1 MRGRGEPL
9 RGGDHGVRARDA
21 MQSDIKEILI
31 ETKEIKERVSALAE
45 EIARDYRGKN
55 PVLVGVLNGAFVFL
69 ADLARRLD
77 IPCTVDFVSWSSYGK
92 DTSSSGVFRI
102 MKDLETNVESK
113 HVLIVED
120 IIDTGLTLHYL
131 LDNIRARKPASV
143 KVVALLDKPSR
154 RRIEAKADYLGFQ
167 IPDAFVVGYGLDFG
181 QRYRNLPYIAILKP
195 DIYAGKGTP
204 PDELES

>member
-1 MRGRGEPL
+1 
-9 RGGDHGVRARDA
+9 
-21 MQSDIKEILI
+21 MQSDIKEVLI
-31 ETKEIKERVSALAE
+31 TSDEIHQRVKDLAA
-45 EIARDYRGKN
+45 EISRDYRDKN

-69 ADLARRLD
+69 ADLMRHLD
-77 IPCTVDFVSWSSYGK
+77 LTCTIDFVSWSSYGK

-167 IPDAFVVGYGLDFG
+167 IPDAFVVGYGLDFA
-181 QRYRNLPYIAILKP
+181 QRYRSLPYIAILKP
-195 DIYAGKGTP
+195 DIYAGQGTP
-204 PDELES
+204 PDELEELE

>member
-1 MRGRGEPL
+1 MRC
-9 RGGDHGVRARDA
+9 AA
-21 MQSDIKEILI
+21 MMSDIKEVLI
-31 ETKEIKERVSALAE
+31 TEEQIQTKVKELAE
-45 EIARDYRGKN
+45 QLASDYRDKH

-69 ADLARRLD
+69 ADLMRSIDLD
-77 IPCTVDFVSWSSYGK
+77 CTVDFVAWSSYGK

-131 LDNIRARKPASV
+131 LDTIRARKPASV

-167 IPDAFVVGYGLDFG
+167 VPDAFVVGYGLDFA
-181 QRYRNLPYIAILKP
+181 QSYRNLPFIGILKP
-195 DIYAGKGTP
+195 EIYAGRGTP
-204 PDELES
+204 PDQLDE

>member
-1 MRGRGEPL
+1 MI
-9 RGGDHGVRARDA
+9 
-21 MQSDIKEILI
+21 QTDIKEVLI
-31 ETKEIKERVSALAE
+31 SEE
-45 EIARDYRGKN
+45 EIHARVKELAAQICQDYRGKH

-69 ADLARRLD
+69 ADLVRHMDL
-77 IPCTVDFVSWSSYGK
+77 PCTVDFVSWSSYGK

-167 IPDAFVVGYGLDFG
+167 IPDAFVVGYGLDFA
-181 QRYRNLPYIAILKP
+181 QRYRSLPYIAILKP
-195 DIYAGKGTP
+195 DIYAGKDTP
-204 PDELES
+204 PDELEELE

>member
-1 MRGRGEPL
+1 MRCC
-9 RGGDHGVRARDA
+9 A
-21 MQSDIKEILI
+21 MMSDIKEVLI
-31 ETKEIKERVSALAE
+31 TEEQIQTKVKELAQQL
-45 EIARDYRGKN
+45 ARDYKDKS

-69 ADLARRLD
+69 ADLMRSLD
-77 IPCTVDFVSWSSYGK
+77 LDCTVDFVAWSSYGK

-131 LDNIRARKPASV
+131 LDTIRARKPASV

-167 IPDAFVVGYGLDFG
+167 VPDAFVVGYGLDFA
-181 QRYRNLPYIAILKP
+181 QSYRNLPFIGILKP
-195 DIYAGKGTP
+195 EIYAGRGTP
-204 PDELES
+204 PDQLDE

>member
-1 MRGRGEPL
+1 M
-9 RGGDHGVRARDA
+9 
-21 MQSDIKEILI
+21 MSDIKEVLI
-31 ETKEIKERVSALAE
+31 TEQELQAKVKDLAE
-45 EIARDYRGKN
+45 KIARDYRDKD

-69 ADLARRLD
+69 ADLMRYLD
-77 IPCTVDFVSWSSYGK
+77 LSCTVDFVSWSSYGK

-102 MKDLETNVESK
+102 MKDLETSVESR
-113 HVLIVED
+113 HVLVVED

-131 LDNIRARKPASV
+131 LDTIRARRPASV
-143 KVVALLDKPSR
+143 RVAALLDKPSR

-181 QRYRNLPYIAILKP
+181 QQYRNLPFIGILKP

-204 PDELES
+204 PNEME

>member
-1 MRGRGEPL
+1 M
-9 RGGDHGVRARDA
+9 
-21 MQSDIKEILI
+21 MSDIKEVLI
-31 ETKEIKERVSALAE
+31 TEQELQSKVKELAE
-45 EIARDYRGKN
+45 AIARDYREKD

-69 ADLARRLD
+69 ADLMRYLEL
-77 IPCTVDFVSWSSYGK
+77 PCTVDFVSWSSYGK

-113 HVLIVED
+113 HVLVVED

-131 LDNIRARKPASV
+131 LDTIRARRPASV
-143 KVVALLDKPSR
+143 RVAALLDKPSR

-167 IPDAFVVGYGLDFG
+167 IPDVFVVGYGLDFG
-181 QRYRNLPYIAILKP
+181 QRYRNLPFIGILKP

-204 PDELES
+204 PNEIE

>member
-1 MRGRGEPL
+1 
-9 RGGDHGVRARDA
+9 
-21 MQSDIKEILI
+21 MQSDVREILI
-31 ETKEIKERVSALAE
+31 TADQIRERVGKLAE
-45 EIARDYRGKN
+45 ELARDYRDKN

-69 ADLARRLD
+69 ADLMRQLD

-131 LDNIRARKPASV
+131 LDNIRSRKPASV

-204 PDELES
+204 PDELESLE

>member
-1 MRGRGEPL
+1 M
-9 RGGDHGVRARDA
+9 V
-21 MQSDIKEILI
+21 QSDIKEVLYTAAQI
-31 ETKEIKERVSALAE
+31 EEKVRGLAE
-45 EIARDYRGKN
+45 QISRDYRGKN

-69 ADLARRLD
+69 ADLMRYLD
-77 IPCTVDFVSWSSYGK
+77 IPCTIDFVSWSSYGK

-131 LDNIRARKPASV
+131 LDNIRSRKPASV

-167 IPDAFVVGYGLDFG
+167 IPDVFVIGYGLDFA
-181 QRYRNLPYIAILKP
+181 QRYRSLPYIAILKP
-195 DIYAGKGTP
+195 DIYAGKDTP
-204 PDELES
+204 PDELEE